1 MKGEGN
7 ELDSSLW
14 KASIAPGNDRIR
26 GKRQG
31 QEARAISL
39 VLVLSLGA
47 YLNSL
52 RFDILICKVSA
63 RLSLESSPALK
74 FYSLLMVLAHR

>member
-1 MKGEGN
+1 MKREGN

-14 KASIAPGNDRIR
+14 KASMAPENDRIR
-26 GKRQG
+26 GKRQD

-39 VLVLSLGA
+39 VLVLTLGA

-52 RFDILICKVSA
+52 RFDILICKVS
-63 RLSLESSPALK
+63 RLQLDCL
-74 FYSLLMVLAHR
+74 

>member
-1 MKGEGN
+1 MKREGN

-26 GKRQG
+26 RKRQDR
-31 QEARAISL
+31 EARAISL
-39 VLVLSLGA
+39 VLVLTLGT

-52 RFDILICKVSA
+52 RFNIPSVK
-63 RLSLESSPALK
+63 
-74 FYSLLMVLAHR
+74 